1 MTANVS
7 TASTTFAMESF
18 IPEPRRSRTG
28 WLVFRLSA
36 LELWRNPLGLVLLV
50 VIPAVFIGMIWWTAS
65 QDSIP
70 LKIYFGEETFLV
82 SLTQR
87 QIGLVFVSAAV
98 SGFLASYYALI
109 LFHND
114 FGYFR
119 FCAFMGLS
127 PPLFTAARFAA
138 FIGITAMLAAAT
150 AWGLGRMTSIEQPFT
165 VFAGFLLITVIY
177 GAYGGIVGVL
187 SRSFMP
193 ALLLIVLLA
202 DLDAGWLQNP
212 VYYSAAQES
221 QVIRWLP
228 AFHPCQMVFSA
239 AFTPRDNPTALVGSL
254 AWAAAT
260 VSVLILVVQLRM
272 RGPLAAGGR
281 FDQ

>member
-1 MTANVS
+1 MAEARPN
-7 TASTTFAMESF
+7 
-18 IPEPRRSRTG
+18 TG
-28 WLVFRLSA
+28 WLIFRLSA

-50 VIPAVFIGMIWWTAS
+50 VIPTVFISMIVWTAGEGS
-65 QDSIP
+65 LP
-70 LKIYFGEETFLV
+70 LKLYFGDETLQV
-82 SLTQR
+82 LLTQR
-87 QIGLVFVSAAV
+87 QVGLVFVSAAV
-98 SGFLASYYALI
+98 SGFLAAYYALI

-119 FCAFMGLS
+119 YCAFMGLS
-127 PPLFTAARFAA
+127 PALFTLARFAA
-138 FIGITAMLAAAT
+138 FLLVTSCLAAVT
-150 AWGLGRMTSIEQPFT
+150 TLGLAQVTSLEQPFI

-202 DLDAGWLQNP
+202 DLDAAWLQNP

-228 AFHPCQMVFSA
+228 AFHPCQVVFSG
-239 AFTPRDNPTALVGSL
+239 AFTSRINGAASLGASTWALAGVTILIVAVG
-254 AWAAAT
+254 
-260 VSVLILVVQLRM
+260 VRM
-272 RGPLAAGGR
+272 RRSLVASSGGR
-281 FDQ
+281 FD

>member
-1 MTANVS
+1 MREA
-7 TASTTFAMESF
+7 
-18 IPEPRRSRTG
+18 RKSRVG
-28 WLVFRLSA
+28 WLVFRLSV
-36 LELWRNPLGLVLLV
+36 LELWRNPLGLTLLV
-50 VIPAVFIGMIWWTAS
+50 VIPAVFIGTILWTAS
-65 QDSIP
+65 RESIP
-70 LKIYFGEETFLV
+70 LKIFFGSETVLV
-82 SLTQR
+82 QLTQR
-87 QIGLVFVSAAV
+87 QIGLVFIGSAV
-98 SGFLASYYALI
+98 SGFLAAYYALI

-119 FCAFMGLS
+119 FCVFMGLS
-127 PPLFTAARFAA
+127 PQLFTAARFAA
-138 FIGITAMLAAAT
+138 FLGITAMLAACT
-150 AWGLGRMTSIEQPFT
+150 TLGLGGVTPLEGPFR

-202 DLDAGWLQNP
+202 QLDAGWLQNP

-221 QVIRWLP
+221 RMIHWLP

-239 AFTPRDNPTALVGSL
+239 AFTVRDN
-254 AWAAAT
+254 AAALGGALLWAVAT
-260 VSVLILVVQLRM
+260 VGLLILAVQLRM
-272 RGPLAAGGR
+272 RGPLGAGGR

>member
-1 MTANVS
+1 MREAGS
-7 TASTTFAMESF
+7 SH
-18 IPEPRRSRTG
+18 PGR
-28 WLVFRLSA
+28 LVFRLSA
-36 LELWRNPLGLVLLV
+36 LELWRNPLGLVLLA

-65 QDSIP
+65 QDALA
-70 LKIYFGEETFLV
+70 LKIFFGKQALQV
-82 SLTQR
+82 VLTQR
-87 QIGLVFVSAAV
+87 QVGLVFVSAAV
-98 SGFLASYYALI
+98 SGFLAAYYALI

-138 FIGITAMLAAAT
+138 FLGVTAVLAAAT
-150 AWGLGRMTSIEQPFT
+150 TLGLGRVTTLERPFT

-193 ALLLIVLLA
+193 ALLWIVLLA
-202 DLDAGWLQNP
+202 QLDAGWLQNP

-221 QVIRWLP
+221 RVIHWLP
-228 AFHPCQMVFSA
+228 AFYPCQMVFSA
-239 AFTPRDNPTALVGSL
+239 AFTSRDNGVALGGALV
-254 AWAAAT
+254 WAVVT
-260 VSVLILVVQLRM
+260 VALLIVAVQLRM
-272 RGPLAAGGR
+272 RGPLGAGGR

>member
-1 MTANVS
+1 M
-7 TASTTFAMESF
+7 
-18 IPEPRRSRTG
+18 PKPGQSRAG

-36 LELWRNPLGLVLLV
+36 LELWRNPLGLLLLL
-50 VIPAVFIGMIWWTAS
+50 VIPAVFIGMTLWTAS
-65 QDSIP
+65 QQSIP
-70 LKIYFGEETFLV
+70 LKIFFGTETKQVL
-82 SLTQR
+82 LTQR
-87 QIGLVFVSAAV
+87 QVGLVFVSAAV
-98 SGFLASYYALI
+98 SGFLAAYYALI
-109 LFHND
+109 LFHKD

-127 PPLFTAARFAA
+127 PTLFTAARFAA
-138 FIGITAMLAAAT
+138 FLGVTVMLAAVT
-150 AWGLGRMTSIEQPFT
+150 TLGLGRITRLEQPFA

-202 DLDAGWLQNP
+202 NLDAGWLQNP

-221 QVIRWLP
+221 QVIHWLP
-228 AFHPCQMVFSA
+228 AFYPSQFVFSA
-239 AFTPRDNPTALVGSL
+239 AFTARDNGTALGGSL

-260 VSVLILVVQLRM
+260 IAILILAVQLRM
-272 RGPLAAGGR
+272 RGPLGAGAR